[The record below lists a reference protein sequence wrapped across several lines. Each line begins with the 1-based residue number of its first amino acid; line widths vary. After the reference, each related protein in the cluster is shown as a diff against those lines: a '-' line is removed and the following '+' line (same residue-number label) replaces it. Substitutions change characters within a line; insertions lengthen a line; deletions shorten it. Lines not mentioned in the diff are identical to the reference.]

1 MRMRRTRNNPIIR
14 EMIRETSLEVK
25 DFIYPLFLV
34 EGEGIK
40 REISS
45 LPGVYHFSIDMLAD
59 EINELVDLGIKA
71 VILFGIP
78 DHKDSCGS
86 EAYAKDGIIQ
96 KGIKK
101 IKELTDELLVIT
113 DVCMCEY
120 TDHGHCGILDESGQV
135 LNDKTLE
142 YLAKIALS
150 HAEAGADIIAPSD
163 MMDFRV
169 RRIRKEL
176 DANGF
181 ENIPIMAYSAK
192 YASAYYGPFR
202 EAANSAPQFGDRKAY
217 QMDFHNGAEALRE
230 IDLDLEE
237 DADFIIVK
245 PALAYLDVIKEA
257 SQNFNT
263 TIVAYNVSGEY
274 SMLIK
279 AIEEGLLNESVI
291 YESLIAIKRAGAKLI
306 ISYHAKE
313 VAKWLKEG
321 RYWTYIK
328 EQ

>member
-78 DHKDSCGS
+78 DNKDSCGS
-86 EAYAKDGIIQ
+86 EAYAEDGIIQ
-96 KGIKK
+96 KGIRK

-120 TDHGHCGILDESGQV
+120 TDHGHCGILNESGQV
-135 LNDKTLE
+135 LNDQTLE

-150 HAEAGADIIAPSD
+150 HAEAGADVIAPSD

-169 RRIRKEL
+169 KRIRKEL

-274 SMLIK
+274 SMLLK

-291 YESLIAIKRAGAKLI
+291 YESLIAMKRAGAKLI

-321 RYWTYIK
+321 RY
-328 EQ
+328 